1 MASAESKIVKT
12 ICGMCNRQSCG
23 MEVIVEN
30 GKVVDIRGNKEFP
43 INKGAL
49 CVKGLAAKEHLYN
62 PSRLKYPLKKENNSW
77 RQVSWDEALSTI
89 TKKLKETKQEYGA
102 ESFAAFHGCP
112 QLGETSYFIRRFMNA
127 YGSPN
132 LVTVGS
138 MCSVMRSLVDQI
150 TFGDNFR
157 PIDVEE
163 SRCIVVWG
171 ANPAASHAPYYLNV
185 EALKAAKDR
194 GAQLIV
200 IDPLL
205 TGTASAA
212 DIHVKIRPGTDG
224 ALALG
229 MINTIIEQKLYD
241 SKFVKDWTIGF
252 TELQNLAKEYPPE
265 KVREITGVPAELV
278 KHVARTYA
286 LTKPSCVILG
296 NALEQHSNSFQA
308 LRAIAALRAI
318 TGNLDVPGGN
328 LSIPSTKLSDTSLQ
342 QLIPKHVKPLG
353 WREFPL
359 FAFTVGPPLVT
370 FIDALLTDDP
380 YPIRSMIVSYGNPM
394 LTWPDT
400 AKVKKGLERLDF
412 LAVMDFYM
420 TPTAE
425 LADIVLPAATFL
437 ERIGLHA
444 FNQFLGREKPTGYIA
459 LSDAAV
465 DPIEQSWPDWKFWF
479 ELARRMGYEEWF
491 PWTDIEEAIN
501 YQLKPTGYT
510 VEKLRGKSGAFY
522 GDKPKF
528 EKHVAEG
535 FKTSTGK
542 VELYSIALRNLGNDP
557 LPRYVEPDESPL
569 SMLGKVEEYPLVL
582 VTGSR
587 HVAYPHSGLRSVPS
601 LRKISPNPEALIHP
615 QTAEELSINDGDI
628 VMVDT
633 ERGSVEFKAAV
644 TEHVVPGIVS
654 IPHGWAE
661 ANANL
666 LVSNHIRDPILGAPE
681 MKSLLCRIRLKSKA

>member
-1 MASAESKIVKT
+1 VASSQSKIVKT
-12 ICGMCNRQSCG
+12 VCGMCNRQSCG

-30 GKVVDIRGNKEFP
+30 GKVVDLRGNKEFP
-43 INKGAL
+43 VNRGAL

-62 PSRLKYPLKKENNSW
+62 PSRLKYPMKKEDNSW
-77 RQVSWDEALSTI
+77 KQISWDEALSTI
-89 TKKLKETKQEYGA
+89 AKKLKETKQEYGA
-102 ESFAAFHGCP
+102 ESFAVFHGCE
-112 QLGETSYFIRRFMNA
+112 QLGETSYFIRRFMNV

-138 MCSVMRSLVDQI
+138 MCSLMRSLVDQI

-157 PIDVEE
+157 PIDVEG

-185 EALKAAKDR
+185 NTLKAAKDR
-194 GAQLIV
+194 GAKLIA

-205 TGTASAA
+205 SGTASIA

-229 MINTIIEQKLYD
+229 MINTIIEQELYD
-241 SKFVKDWTIGF
+241 KKFVKEWTMGF
-252 TELQNLAKEYPPE
+252 AELQNLAKDYSPE
-265 KVREITGVPAELV
+265 KVQKITGVPAELV
-278 KHVARTYA
+278 KNVARTYA

-296 NALEQHSNSFQA
+296 NALEQHSNSVQA
-308 LRAIAALRAI
+308 LRAMAALRAI
-318 TGNLDVPGGN
+318 TGNIDVPGGN
-328 LSIPSTKLSDTSLQ
+328 LSLPSTKLNETSLP
-342 QLIPKHVKPLG
+342 QLVPRYVKPLG
-353 WREFPL
+353 WRDFPL
-359 FAFTVGPPLVT
+359 FAFVSGPPLVS

-380 YPIRSMIVSYGNPM
+380 YPIKGMIVSYGNPM

-425 LADIVLPAATFL
+425 LADIVLPTATFL
-437 ERIGLHA
+437 ERTGLHV
-444 FNQFLGREKPTGYIA
+444 FDQFLGREKPTGYIA
-459 LSDAAV
+459 LAEAAV
-465 DPIEQSWPDWKFWF
+465 DPVEQSWPDWKFWF
-479 ELARRMGYEEWF
+479 ELAKKMGYEKWF
-491 PWTDIEEAIN
+491 PWTNVEEAID

-510 VEKLRGKSGAFY
+510 VEKLRGKDGFFH

-528 EKHVAEG
+528 QKHLAEG
-535 FKTSTGK
+535 FKTSSGK
-542 VELYSIALRNLGNDP
+542 VELYSIALRNLGYDP
-557 LPRYVEPDESPL
+557 LPTYVEPEESSHTMPE
-569 SMLGKVEEYPLVL
+569 KAKEYPLIL

-587 HVAYPHSGLRSVPS
+587 YVTYPHSGLRSVPS
-601 LRKISPNPEALIHP
+601 LRKMTPHPEAFIHP
-615 QTAEELSINDGDI
+615 QTAQQLSIKNGDN
-628 VMVDT
+628 VVVDT
-633 ERGSVEFKAAV
+633 ERGSAEFKATV
-644 TEHVVPGIVS
+644 TEHVVSGIVS

-666 LVSNHIRDPILGAPE
+666 LVSNKIRDPILGAPD
-681 MKSLLCRIRLKSKA
+681 MKSLLCRIRPKR